1 MLYLYEKKIIYLIKE
16 LGLIFMMTKIFLDV
30 LENTVAVDQNQ
41 QKKKLQCIYL
51 VFFSGDRVDDIVLE
65 FMKIV

>member
-41 QKKKLQCIYL
+41 QKKK
-51 VFFSGDRVDDIVLE
+51 
-65 FMKIV
+65 